1 MLSSDNKRIVQ
12 NAGMLYVRMLFLL
25 FTTLYTS
32 RVILNSLGVVDYG
45 IQNVVAG
52 IITLFSFLNASMST
66 ATQRYLT
73 FTLGTGNQ
81 EELKRIFSTSFIIH
95 IGIALFLWA
104 IAESIGIW
112 FVNHQL
118 NVPPSRLEAA
128 NWIFQFSMLS
138 MALTI
143 VQVPFNTLLIAHERM
158 NIYAYMSIFEVLA
171 KLFIA
176 YAISWFHGD
185 RLILYGFLLFVQTG
199 ISISIYVI
207 YCSSNFEECC
217 IRLHYCQRN
226 LFKQITSFAGWNLFG
241 SIAWIFKN
249 QGGNIVLNLFFGPT
263 VNAAYGIA
271 FQVTNAI
278 KSFVGN
284 VQMAFNPQ
292 ITKKYAE
299 NKRDQ
304 MIGLIFQS
312 SKYSFLLLLFL
323 SLPVFIQT
331 DFILHL
337 WLKQVPDYAVVF
349 TQLVILE
356 ALVDTL
362 SGPMITGLM
371 ATGKIKMY
379 QIIVG
384 SLLIIPLGISIVLL
398 KLGFGATTLFWVSI
412 LFTCISIVARCLFGK
427 LQFTLSVK
435 RYMQLVIFRCAY
447 VAIPSCLL
455 TYFIT
460 ISGLMGWPLFF
471 ATGTCSSISILF
483 FTYRLG
489 LEQEERLAIQ
499 NLLIKFVLKRKH
511 P

>member
-1 MLSSDNKRIVQ
+1 MLSSDNKRIAQ

-52 IITLFSFLNASMST
+52 IITLFSFLNTSMST

-104 IAESIGIW
+104 IAESIGVW

-143 VQVPFNTLLIAHERM
+143 VQVPFNALLIAHERM
-158 NIYAYMSIFEVLA
+158 NIYAYMSIFEVLT

-185 RLILYGFLLFVQTG
+185 RLILYGFLLFIQTG

-207 YCSSNFEECC
+207 YCSSNFEECR

-278 KSFVGN
+278 KNFVGN

-299 NKRDQ
+299 NKQGPNDRIDFPKFQ
-304 MIGLIFQS
+304 IFISVITFLIAPRIHANRLHFTFMAQTSARLCYRIYPTGHFRGIGRHFIRPHDHRTDGYWKNQDVSNYCGFIINHPLGDIHRLVETGIWSNYPVLGVYPVYLYIHRCPLPIQENCNS
-312 SKYSFLLLLFL
+312 HYPSNAICNWSFSVVPMLLF
-323 SLPVFIQT
+323 P
-331 DFILHL
+331 
-337 WLKQVPDYAVVF
+337 
-349 TQLVILE
+349 LV
-356 ALVDTL
+356 
-362 SGPMITGLM
+362 
-371 ATGKIKMY
+371 
-379 QIIVG
+379 
-384 SLLIIPLGISIVLL
+384 
-398 KLGFGATTLFWVSI
+398 
-412 LFTCISIVARCLFGK
+412 C
-427 LQFTLSVK
+427 
-435 RYMQLVIFRCAY
+435 
-447 VAIPSCLL
+447 
-455 TYFIT
+455 
-460 ISGLMGWPLFF
+460 
-471 ATGTCSSISILF
+471 
-483 FTYRLG
+483 
-489 LEQEERLAIQ
+489 
-499 NLLIKFVLKRKH
+499 
-511 P
+511 